1 MTERKVWV
9 YARIKEANAERLV
22 RQMYDLLR
30 YVSERGFDL
39 AGNSQEVTQ
48 EQSIHRPAL
57 AAILCGLRSGDA
69 DTLLVQSLS
78 CVTEDPVQLFEFLC
92 AVQDCRAAVAVSVG
106 SIHDELFT
114 AGVGNRLLF
123 RAARMGLPKPWLG

>member
-9 YARIKEANAERLV
+9 YARIKEANAEQLV

-48 EQSIHRPAL
+48 EQSIHRPTL
-57 AAILCGLRSGDA
+57 AAIMRALRSEDA
-69 DTLLVQSLS
+69 DTLLVQNLS
-78 CVTEDPVQLFEFLC
+78 CVTEDPEQLFEFLC
-92 AVQDCRAAVAVSVG
+92 AMQDCRAAVVVSVG
-106 SIHDELFT
+106 NIHDQLFT
-114 AGVGNRLLF
+114 AGIGNRLIV
-123 RAARMGLPKPWLG
+123 RGARNGLPNPWL

>member
-9 YARIKEANAERLV
+9 YARIREGNAEKMV

-30 YVSERGFDL
+30 YASEHGYDL
-39 AGNSQEVTQ
+39 AGNSQEVTR
-48 EQSIHRPAL
+48 EQSIQRPAL
-57 AAILCGLRSGDA
+57 AEILRVLRSGDA

-78 CVTEDPVQLFEFLC
+78 CLTEEPEQLYEFLC
-92 AVQDCRAAVAVSVG
+92 AVQDCRAAVVISVG

-123 RAARMGLPKPWLG
+123 RAARMGLPKPWL

>member
-9 YARIKEANAERLV
+9 YARIKEANAEQLV

-48 EQSIHRPAL
+48 EQSVHRPAL
-57 AAILCGLRSGDA
+57 AEILRALRSGDA

-78 CVTEDPVQLFEFLC
+78 CVTEDPEQLYEFLC
-92 AVQDCRAAVAVSVG
+92 AMQDCRAAVAVSVG
-106 SIHDELFT
+106 NIHDQLFT
-114 AGVGNRLLF
+114 AGIGNRLIV
-123 RAARMGLPKPWLG
+123 RGARNGLPNPWL

>member
-9 YARIKEANAERLV
+9 YARIKEANAEQLV

-48 EQSIHRPAL
+48 EQSVHRPAL
-57 AAILCGLRSGDA
+57 AEILRALRSGEA
-69 DTLLVQSLS
+69 DTLLVQNLS
-78 CVTEDPVQLFEFLC
+78 CVTEDPEQLYEFLC
-92 AVQDCRAAVAVSVG
+92 ALQDCRTVVAVSVG
-106 SIHDELFT
+106 SIQDELFT
-114 AGVGNRLLF
+114 AGIGNRLLV
-123 RAARMGLPKPWLG
+123 RGARLALPDPWL